1 VDLGDPDPTHY
12 FDLVSETEEIDRQRS
27 SNENRMKNSVF
38 IILLVSI
45 CSTAAAQI
53 VVGSNTSLAVGTNQ
67 PILVQCSGA
76 LINHSSFDFSET
88 DLRIS
93 LNGPVTQ
100 ISGNWSLTRLQ
111 LNADAGSL
119 ITLDGNLTISET
131 LHLIS
136 GIIQLLDGKILYT
149 GSPANLVASAEGNS
163 YVDGPFFQTGNG
175 NRQFPI
181 GTPTSYAPVRFP
193 DSKSTGEIGVQAF
206 DGDSQ
211 LTPDNIEVLDV
222 NSGRYW
228 RITSSE
234 LAQIN
239 SIVNL
244 STLGVAIPADGG
256 PTIIQGEDLGS
267 AAVNLKASS
276 VNDDN
281 ITSLNPVTAP
291 ILAIG
296 KQEEINVKIH
306 DLITP
311 FKVDNTNDRL
321 YIENIERFTTRKVT
335 LLDRWGKV
343 IEEWGDEYTNEME
356 YDFTKLSP
364 GNYICVAEF
373 GNEGSGTTKI
383 SQMVTVLKTNVAV
396 RN

>member
-1 VDLGDPDPTHY
+1 
-12 FDLVSETEEIDRQRS
+12 
-27 SNENRMKNSVF
+27 MKNLVL
-38 IILLVSI
+38 ILFSFLTV
-45 CSTAAAQI
+45 AAHAQ
-53 VVGSNTSLAVGTNQ
+53 VVIGAGTQ
-67 PILVQCSGA
+67 LVQANQSMITVQSRGN
-76 LINHSSFDFSET
+76 LINASTSDFSQAE
-88 DLRIS
+88 LRIN
-93 LNGPVTQ
+93 LIGPVTE
-100 ISGNWSLTRLQ
+100 ISGNWTLRRLRI
-111 LNADAGSL
+111 NADAGSV
-119 ITLDGNLTISET
+119 IAQDGNLTITET
-131 LHLIS
+131 LDLVS
-136 GIIQLLDGKILYT
+136 GIIRSEAGKILYT
-149 GSPANLVASAEGNS
+149 GSPDNLITDGSGIS
-163 YVDGPFFQTGNG
+163 YVDGAFFQTGSG

-181 GTPTSYAPVRFP
+181 GTSTSYAPLRFP
-193 DSKSTGEIGVQAF
+193 DVKSTGEIGVQAF
-206 DGDSQ
+206 DDDPQ
-211 LTPDNIEVLDV
+211 LTPDNVEVLDV

-228 RITSSE
+228 RVTSSE

-244 STLGVAIPADGG
+244 SILGMAIPADGG
-256 PTIIQGEDLGS
+256 PTVVQGEDLGS

-343 IEEWGDEYTNEME
+343 IEEWGNEYTNEIE